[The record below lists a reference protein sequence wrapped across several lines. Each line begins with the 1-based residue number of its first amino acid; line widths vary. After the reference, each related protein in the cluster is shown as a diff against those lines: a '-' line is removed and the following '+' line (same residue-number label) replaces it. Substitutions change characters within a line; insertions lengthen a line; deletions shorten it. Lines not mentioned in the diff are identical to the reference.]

1 MFDTPLFICSTL
13 CNHCIEFANIM
24 SEDSKKFEDVVVLNI
39 DVDNVSG
46 KRPQAYYDL
55 QNILEWR
62 IKSVP
67 TIVTPKAE
75 EVLSGDDA
83 FKWLKSQVKVSLGL
97 STGDNNTFSRF
108 GDDSCILSKE
118 DRNATNKFTD
128 KKSGIISQ
136 QYERM
141 AEERKEEILSR
152 TGPTRE
158 LSPPIC

>member
-1 MFDTPLFICSTL
+1 
-13 CNHCIEFANIM
+13 M
-24 SEDSKKFEDVVVLNI
+24 SENSKKFEDVVVLNI

-108 GDDSCILSKE
+108 GDDSCILNKE

-128 KKSGIISQ
+128 KKSGLK
-136 QYERM
+136 Y
-141 AEERKEEILSR
+141 
-152 TGPTRE
+152 
-158 LSPPIC
+158 